1 MDSSMIR
8 EQYRTEYEGEFVIT
22 ESRWSG
28 GKKTQSR
35 EWIANPIV
43 NQHISGRAACIVGD
57 VDRDKFDYAR
67 LQRHRG
73 GLLGSKKLQTYGTGT
88 ITKDMRLDFA
98 VEINRPVL
106 DDILDRK
113 YSTDNIVYTTT
124 RNCLKNPGEF
134 YLIPYNTLMPME
146 ALIIWLAAFDG
157 HKEVF
162 MLGYN
167 NHTVGSTDAW
177 KDSVGKVMGVYPS
190 VKFVLVGEET
200 NMPVEWRINA
210 NVSVIKYREFISY
223 CDV

>member
-1 MDSSMIR
+1 MIR
-8 EQYRTEYEGEFVIT
+8 EQYRADYDGEFVIT
-22 ESRWSG
+22 ESKWSG

-35 EWIANPIV
+35 EWVANPIN
-43 NQHISGRAACIVGD
+43 NQHISGRAACIASD
-57 VDRDKFDYAR
+57 INKDKFDYTR

-106 DDILDRK
+106 DDILSRA

-124 RNCLKNPGEF
+124 RNCLANPGEF

-157 HKEVF
+157 HKEIF

-167 NHTVGSTDAW
+167 NDTAGTIDTW
-177 KDSVGKVMGVYPS
+177 KDSVNKVMGVYPS

-200 NMPVEWRINA
+200 NMPVEWRKNA
-210 NVSVIKYREFISY
+210 NVSTIKNREFISY
-223 CDV
+223 CDI